1 MNKAFESVERG
12 QLITISSLDKSQQ
25 NNPIG
30 PEWSFD
36 FWHFQNHDPK
46 YNSELKEFLL
56 KESANILTK
65 YPPWKDDGGTGLGPN
80 TTTARYPYYN
90 LLKYDNELISELR
103 SKVAI
108 EIKKFVNECKIVLTD
123 DLYINC
129 WYNVL
134 YPGQQISAHFHSP
147 SKEGFISCHY
157 TVNCEESFTYY
168 ELPFQ
173 NGSLSMT
180 NFIGE
185 GMFFPS
191 YLIHGT
197 SPHNGI
203 DSRITIAM
211 DVGVGKKSVADFLL
225 DNVIRLSKD
234 TMEFV

>member
-1 MNKAFESVERG
+1 MTKAFESKEQG
-12 QLITISSLDKSQQ
+12 QLITISSLEKSQQ

-30 PEWSFD
+30 PDWSFN
-36 FWHFQNHDPK
+36 FWHFQNHNPE
-46 YNSELKEFLL
+46 YNAELTDFLL
-56 KESANILTK
+56 KESAIILTK

-80 TTTARYPYYN
+80 TTTARYPYFN
-90 LLKYDNELISELR
+90 LLKYDNELIREL
-103 SKVAI
+103 KNQLAN
-108 EIKKFVNECKIVLTD
+108 EIKKFLDQSKIILQD

-134 YPGQQISAHFHSP
+134 YPGQHISAHFHSP
-147 SKEGFISCHY
+147 SREGFISCHY
-157 TVNCEESFTYY
+157 TVSCEESLTYY

-191 YLIHGT
+191 YLVHGT
-197 SPHNGI
+197 SPHNGKNP
-203 DSRITIAM
+203 RITIAM

-225 DNVIRLSKD
+225 DNVITLSKD